1 MSAPPSAEIIAIGT
15 ELLLGEIVDTNSAH
29 IARQLRKIG
38 LNLFRTTVVGDN
50 RDRISEAVG
59 SALGRAQVV
68 ITTGGLGPTGDDVTR
83 EGIAGALG
91 VALEFREEL
100 WSAIQDR
107 FVSFGVQATEN
118 NRRQAFLPAG
128 SRAMPNPVGTA
139 PGFMNSEGGR
149 LIAAL
154 PGVPGEM
161 RYLLEQ
167 EVIPAIVEKYQL
179 GDVIQ
184 SRLIRTAGVG
194 ESWLDERIDD
204 LQTSSNPTVG
214 LAAHP
219 GRVDIRITAK
229 APTEKKAEAMIEAL
243 AAEIRERV
251 GEHIYAEGQLD
262 LELVLLDRLQ
272 ASGHNLLVVESGT
285 GAEFARG
292 LANSDGGF
300 DRAVILPAGL
310 PWEDILAAADER
322 HARSQP
328 EMVIA
333 VRLETSKRGRFLE
346 GRISYQGVEELVTRR
361 FRGQSVNSE
370 QWAASMV
377 LVAALKLV
385 DRTGDLDRQSEHR

>member
-1 MSAPPSAEIIAIGT
+1 MSTPASAEIIAIGT
-15 ELLLGEIVDTNSAH
+15 ELLLGEIVDTNSAY
-29 IARQLRKIG
+29 IARQLREIG

-50 RDRISEAVG
+50 RDRISEAVR

-68 ITTGGLGPTGDDVTR
+68 IATGGLGPTGDDVTR

-91 VALEFREEL
+91 VDLEFKEEL
-100 WSAIQDR
+100 WSAIQAR

-128 SRAMPNPVGTA
+128 SRALHNPVGTA
-139 PGFMNSEGGR
+139 PGFMNFEGER

-161 RYLLEQ
+161 QYLLEQ
-167 EVIPAIVEKYQL
+167 EVIPAVVEKYQL

-194 ESWLDERIDD
+194 ESWLDERIGD
-204 LQTSSNPTVG
+204 LQAGSNPTIG

-219 GRVDIRITAK
+219 GRVDIRVTAK
-229 APTEKKAEAMIEAL
+229 APTGAQAEAMIEVL

-251 GEHIYAEGQLD
+251 AEHIYAEGQLD
-262 LELVLLDRLQ
+262 LEQVLLDRLQ
-272 ASGHNLLVVESGT
+272 ASGHSLLVVEGGT
-285 GAEFARG
+285 GAELARA
-292 LANSDGGF
+292 LANSGGGF
-300 DRAVILPAGL
+300 DRAIVLPAGL
-310 PWEDILAAADER
+310 PWEDILAASDER
-322 HARSQP
+322 PGRSHP
-328 EMVIA
+328 GMVLV
-333 VRLETSKRGRFLE
+333 VRLETSKRERTLE
-346 GRISYQGVEELVTRR
+346 GRISYRGVEELVTRR

-385 DRTGDLDRQSEHR
+385 DRTGDVDPGTDRP